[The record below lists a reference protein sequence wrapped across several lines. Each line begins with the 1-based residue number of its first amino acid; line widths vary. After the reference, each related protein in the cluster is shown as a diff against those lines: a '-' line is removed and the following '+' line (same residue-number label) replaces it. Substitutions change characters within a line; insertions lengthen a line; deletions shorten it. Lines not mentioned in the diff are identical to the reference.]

1 MRQTIPFKK
10 DITFKTKIGELTAIA
25 LDNDLVLKG
34 EDLIT
39 GNFYISGTYKMLESS
54 TLEEEYSYK
63 IPCEIA
69 ISDEYDTY
77 NADIDI
83 DDFYY
88 EIINDE
94 VLRVNIVVVI
104 NNLERK
110 EIEEPI
116 FEEEPEDIEILDLE
130 EEKINIIEEI
140 PEIKENLENEELRND
155 TNTILKVKQE
165 VKQKEETY
173 LTYRV
178 YVYKEE
184 DTIAEILEK
193 YNITLE
199 QLEDYNNI
207 DNITEGSKLVIP
219 SFND

>member
-184 DTIAEILEK
+184 DTIAGILEK